1 MLLGRSGIGRSQPQ
15 GMGRGLKQASHGMGG
30 GIAQGQEIR
39 LGYRICDLVV
49 DGCGKS
55 HEVLLDLLGGAFA
68 IIPLLMHNLRLG
80 SDLGHLPLFGI
91 R

>member
-39 LGYRICDLVV
+39 LGYRI
-49 DGCGKS
+49 
-55 HEVLLDLLGGAFA
+55 
-68 IIPLLMHNLRLG
+68 
-80 SDLGHLPLFGI
+80 
-91 R
+91 